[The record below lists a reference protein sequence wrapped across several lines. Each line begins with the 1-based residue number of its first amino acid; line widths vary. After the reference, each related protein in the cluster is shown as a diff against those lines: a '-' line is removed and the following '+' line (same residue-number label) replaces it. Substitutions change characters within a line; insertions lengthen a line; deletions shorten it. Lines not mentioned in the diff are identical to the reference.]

1 MGLFSSKTKTYVS
14 TSVNRLIEDN
24 LVPNSTKS
32 GILKAVLKDTDLGKT
47 IQMELENSIAVRT
60 DKMFRLGRDK
70 YAYGIPTGEYRY
82 SSLGIEPTLDVLST
96 LEGQEVIP
104 VYFRYG
110 EANYFHFATMWLLEN
125 GIYDIYTRKVV
136 HSYYNPILGS
146 TRVIDGY
153 VIGADLLF
161 PENYPENPSLGE
173 VERIGLNVLGF
184 NEEITEE
191 TDEEESN
198 ALKIASVLNMRN
210 YLKNDFEFNTAPGI
224 TEPTVSII
232 YQYENPQF
240 EEDSISSGSGESNE
254 NNPKPQPPRYL
265 KDSFYVQMPPLD
277 KIKDYIQVAY
287 TTVAE
292 PNKVRFWT
300 YEVGSGVYPQLDE
313 IANEPPAEEILG
325 TFYPRVYFRRDK
337 VPVNKDTHLDAYN
350 TGSKVVKAIG
360 IEYDEI
366 LDSIH
371 ENPDIDDIEQAYLTL
386 GVPINSSNQ
395 TDLKYLYEFY
405 DAIHKA
411 GVFVPINEGGTIQRK
426 TGTVSGG
433 LFSSALLNLFNRY
446 LTPNTANKFGLP
458 VINFSMKDAYFT
470 SSLKCTGVYKRRV
483 IGSIGKIGEYSSSI
497 GRYEEFEQIETD
509 PKLVWLRDFIN
520 SSKKLNGLSIR
531 IRKQISSRVY
541 EEIQID
547 NPTSTQNIRGSHYTN
562 ASLEEDI
569 ENLLIPID
577 RNIAKNF
584 PLNKREELHS
594 RGLHFV
600 FNSFVQVKV
609 KWYQQGWFKSILQI
623 AAIAITIISFGSSG
637 YLTALASATTASAVG
652 AVILSIVMDMVIGF
666 FIMQVGMFVLQSI
679 DPQLLAIL
687 SIVIT
692 VATLTYGYIQTGSP
706 KGMPWAEHALKAS
719 SVLNKAAE
727 NNMKELYKELAGE
740 YEDFMDELKLAEENL
755 ETAKD
760 LLYNN
765 NYLSPYTLIGE
776 TPQEFYTRTV
786 HAGNIGAH
794 TLKAVNT
801 YVDRALKLPTID
813 DTLGGT
819 ANA

>member
-14 TSVNRLIEDN
+14 TSVNRIVEDK

-47 IQMELENSIAVRT
+47 IQMELNNSIAVRT

-70 YAYGIPTGEYRY
+70 YTYGNPTGEYRY
-82 SSLGIEPTLDVLST
+82 SSLGIEPTLNVLNT
-96 LEGQEVIP
+96 LEGQEVTPI
-104 VYFRYG
+104 YFRYG
-110 EANYFHFATMWLLEN
+110 GANYFHFATKWLIEN
-125 GIYDIYTRKVV
+125 EIYDIYTRKVV
-136 HSYYNPILGS
+136 HNYNPIFGHSRL
-146 TRVIDGY
+146 IDGY
-153 VIGADLLF
+153 VIGAELFF
-161 PENYPENPSLGE
+161 PENYTEDPSLEE

-184 NEEITEE
+184 SEVITEE
-191 TDEEESN
+191 PKEEDPF
-198 ALKIASVLNMRN
+198 ADMLASLQNMDK
-210 YLKNDFEFNTAPGI
+210 YLRYEFDFKTAPNI
-224 TEPTVSII
+224 AEPSVSII
-232 YQYENPQF
+232 YQYKNPNF
-240 EEDSISSGSGESNE
+240 KEDSIGSGSGESNE
-254 NNPKPQPPRYL
+254 NNPRPKPPKYL
-265 KDSFYVQMPPLD
+265 TDSFYVLMPPLD
-277 KIKDYIQVAY
+277 KVKDYIQVAY
-287 TTVAE
+287 TTVNE

-313 IANEPPAEEILG
+313 IANEPPEEEILG
-325 TFYPRVYFRRDK
+325 TFYPRIYFRRDK
-337 VPVNKDTHLDAYN
+337 TPVNKDHYTDAYN
-350 TGSKVVKAIG
+350 TGAKVVKAIG
-360 IEYDEI
+360 INYDDI

-371 ENPDIDDIEQAYLTL
+371 ENPDIGDIEQAYLTL
-386 GVPINSSNQ
+386 GVPINSTNQ

-411 GVFVPINEGGTIQRK
+411 GVFIPINDNGTTQRQVGSTTGGF
-426 TGTVSGG
+426 
-433 LFSSALLNLFNRY
+433 FSSTYISLFNRI
-446 LTPNTANKFGLP
+446 LNPLRANKYGLP
-458 VINFSMKDAYFT
+458 VVNFSMKDGYFS
-470 SSLKCTGVYKRRV
+470 SSLKCSGVYKRRV
-483 IGSIGKIGEYSSSI
+483 IGSIGKIGEYSSII
-497 GRYEEFEQIETD
+497 GRFEEFEKIETD
-509 PKLVWLRDFIN
+509 PKLIRLREFIS
-520 SSKKLNGLSIR
+520 SSKKLFGLSIR

-547 NPTSTQNIRGSHYTN
+547 NPISTQNIRGSHYTN
-562 ASLEEDI
+562 ATLEEDI

-577 RNIAKNF
+577 RNIARSF
-584 PLNKREELHS
+584 PLNKREELFS

-623 AAIAITIISFGSSG
+623 AAVVITVISLGSSS
-637 YLTALASATTASAVG
+637 YLAALASATTASAVG
-652 AVILSIVMDMVIGF
+652 AVILNIVMDMVIGYL
-666 FIMQVGMFVLQSI
+666 IMQAGVFILQSI

-687 SIVIT
+687 SVIIT

-719 SVLNKAAE
+719 NVLNKAAE
-727 NNMKELYKELAGE
+727 NNMKELYKDLADE
-740 YEDFMDELKLAEENL
+740 YSEFLDELKLAEESL

-765 NYLSPYTLIGE
+765 NYLSPYTLMGE
-776 TPQEFYTRTV
+776 TPQEFYTRTI

-819 ANA
+819 LNA

>member
-14 TSVNRLIEDN
+14 TSVNRIVEDK

-47 IQMELENSIAVRT
+47 IQMELNNSIAVRT

-70 YAYGIPTGEYRY
+70 YTYGIPTGEYRY
-82 SSLGIEPTLDVLST
+82 SSRGIEPTLNVLST
-96 LEGQEVIP
+96 LEGQEVVPI
-104 VYFRYG
+104 YFRYG
-110 EANYFHFATMWLLEN
+110 ESNYFHFATKWLLDN
-125 GIYDIYTRKVV
+125 ATYNIYTRKVV
-136 HSYYNPILGS
+136 HNYNPIFGQS
-146 TRVIDGY
+146 KVINGY
-153 VIGADLLF
+153 VIGAELFF
-161 PENYPENPSLGE
+161 PENCTEDPSLEE

-184 NEEITEE
+184 NEELTEE
-191 TDEEESN
+191 SEEEESN
-198 ALKIASVLNMRN
+198 SSMFASVQNMWN
-210 YLKNDFEFNTAPGI
+210 YLRNDFEFKTAPGI

-240 EEDSISSGSGESNE
+240 KEESIYSGGGESNE
-254 NNPKPQPPRYL
+254 NNPKPKPPRYL
-265 KDSFYVQMPPLD
+265 KDSFYVLMPPLD

-325 TFYPRVYFRRDK
+325 TFYPRIYFRRDK
-337 VPVNKDTHLDAYN
+337 TPINKDHHIDAYN

-360 IEYDEI
+360 INYDDI
-366 LDSIH
+366 SDSIH

-395 TDLKYLYEFY
+395 TDLRYLYEFY
-405 DAIHKA
+405 DAIHQA
-411 GVFVPINEGGTIQRK
+411 GVFVPINDGGSTQRE

-433 LFSSALLNLFNRY
+433 MFASALMNLFNRQ
-446 LTPNTANKFGLP
+446 LNPHTANKFGLP
-458 VINFSMKDAYFT
+458 VINFSMKDGYFT
-470 SSLKCTGVYKRRV
+470 SSLRCSGVYKRRV

-509 PKLVWLRDFIN
+509 PKLVWLKDFIN
-520 SSKKLNGLSIR
+520 SSKKLFGLSIR

-577 RNIAKNF
+577 RNVARNF

-609 KWYQQGWFKSILQI
+609 KWYQQGWFKAILQI
-623 AAIAITIISFGSSG
+623 AAVVITIYSLGSSS

-666 FIMQVGMFVLQSI
+666 LIVQAGMFVLQSI
-679 DPQLLAIL
+679 DPQLLAMLAI
-687 SIVIT
+687 IIT

-719 SVLNKAAE
+719 SVLNAAAE
-727 NNMKELYKELAGE
+727 NNMKELYKDLADE
-740 YEDFMDELKLAEENL
+740 YSEFLDELKLAEENL
-755 ETAKD
+755 ETGKD

-765 NYLSPYTLIGE
+765 NYLSPYTLMGE
-776 TPQEFYTRTV
+776 SPHEFYTRTI

-819 ANA
+819 TNA